1 MVRLVKGAGRFGS
14 GSVLFCLIFPRNPQP
29 ATRVPSPGQVIEL
42 RAVVQRVEEGQAV
55 RVHPRAFVVRQVSG
69 LRAYLSSSGGS
80 GGSGSATGSIIT
92 TTGVFPPVSQG
103 EDRFSPRFVVNT
115 GVAAADCSSSS
126 SCCSNGGDGSSA
138 PGLPMHGGM
147 GSWLGTAA
155 GPEPTAQAATPPLA
169 LYEYAA
175 VDFFIEAAGCPT
187 EADFL
192 NREACVDVA
201 VSGAAVG
208 GAAPRA
214 AGGGGDAHPQLQK
227 LSVGLTDLT
236 PPSPS
241 VFGLHA
247 MGAEMGRPIKR
258 RF

>member
-1 MVRLVKGAGRFGS
+1 MRFGYFLS
-14 GSVLFCLIFPRNPQP
+14 HRPLQP
-29 ATRVPSPGQVIEL
+29 ATPDPSPGQVIEL

-69 LRAYLSSSGGS
+69 LRAYLSGS

-115 GVAAADCSSSS
+115 GAAADCSSS
-126 SCCSNGGDGSSA
+126 CCSSA

-155 GPEPTAQAATPPLA
+155 GPEPAAQAATPPLA

-192 NREACVDVA
+192 RREACVDVA
-201 VSGAAVG
+201 VSGAAAG

-214 AGGGGDAHPQLQK
+214 AGGASDTPQLQK
-227 LSVGLTDLT
+227 LSVGLTEGT
-236 PPSPS
+236 PPPPS

-247 MGAEMGRPIKR
+247 MGVEMGRPIKR
-258 RF
+258 RFS